1 MRTSPRRFR
10 KYIAEAA
17 TGMSDPVDRVRNQNT
32 KTPIRWT
39 VNEGLVGR
47 QIWRTDGVACAIT
60 ASEMA
65 VPLDVRDNEERK
77 VSGRRAAVSAFGLS
91 LYLTRGEAG
100 GTCGSNEN
108 QRKRVGGLGPAGPG
122 RKICV
127 LSRFL
132 KYFWGK
138 N

>member
-17 TGMSDPVDRVRNQNT
+17 TGMSDPLDRVRNQNT
-32 KTPIRWT
+32 KTPIRWA
-39 VNEGLVGR
+39 VNEGWVGR
-47 QIWRTDGVACAIT
+47 QIWRTDGVGNGRALGCEGQRRTKSFRSQSCSLQSAHSVLVCISREARLAARAVQMKISAKELVAC
-60 ASEMA
+60 
-65 VPLDVRDNEERK
+65 
-77 VSGRRAAVSAFGLS
+77 
-91 LYLTRGEAG
+91 
-100 GTCGSNEN
+100 
-108 QRKRVGGLGPAGPG
+108 GPG